1 MSWTT
6 KLRHALAVR
15 VDSWANTLTGVGS
28 ALGKTNLRFTL
39 SGEEFLS
46 LVDCENLYNFDGICA
61 RVVDAVPK
69 HALRQGFTVS
79 TGVAEEETAILDA
92 MQALQV
98 VARTRLAWT
107 WGRGFG
113 GGALVM
119 GIDDGRA
126 LDQPVDESR
135 IRAVRWLWDVDRRDL
150 YPFTWVTDPDSPDF
164 TQPELYRLTR
174 MGGTTS
180 QSVTVHAS
188 RVIRFEGPA
197 PTRRRRLQLQGWGDS
212 VLQRVYA
219 EIQAARGAFAASGVL
234 LQEASQ
240 GVLKIKDLMSMM
252 ASDTDDTMKRRL
264 ELMDQGR
271 SVARALLLDADGES
285 FERVEVGSLTGVTE
299 VMDRMIN
306 MVAAVSGIPVTVL
319 MGQAPAGLNAT
330 GESDIRSWYDEVG
343 SEREQTLRPQMQRL
357 LRLVLLSK
365 EGPTGG
371 KIPDGWKIVFPSLWQ
386 MTPAEE
392 ADLRSKQAT
401 ADVAYITSQVLTP
414 EEVATSR
421 FRREGWSSDTS
432 IDLDARQAAMEA
444 DATGEGTDA
453 PGADHA
459 EGAAGIIA
467 KVAAREL
474 PRDAGVALLVSSMGM
489 DPTAAEAAMGE
500 AGRSFFTAPDPAAV
514 DELAALRAE
523 NAKLKASNQGHKAF
537 TARVIQKAKD
547 GGLELGAFTAQAPT
561 ETAEGDELA
570 PGDVVAVPVEDSL
583 HGRRMDGGTHD
594 GVAVVLQL
602 PAERAEGLPTDIA
615 APDLHVTLCYLGSS
629 DRWPPDS
636 ADRVV
641 AAVRQ
646 WALTVGPIAAT
657 LGGIGRFATGPDG
670 DPVYVPVDSEAI
682 TAARP
687 ALVAFLRAAGFDVA
701 KGHGFTPHL
710 TLAYVAP
717 GEPTPPPVAPIAV
730 VFPRVS
736 VWWGAARVDVELTG
750 GS

>member
-1 MSWTT
+1 
-6 KLRHALAVR
+6 
-15 VDSWANTLTGVGS
+15 
-28 ALGKTNLRFTL
+28 
-39 SGEEFLS
+39 
-46 LVDCENLYNFDGICA
+46 
-61 RVVDAVPK
+61 
-69 HALRQGFTVS
+69 
-79 TGVAEEETAILDA
+79 
-92 MQALQV
+92 
-98 VARTRLAWT
+98 
-107 WGRGFG
+107 
-113 GGALVM
+113 
-119 GIDDGRA
+119 
-126 LDQPVDESR
+126 
-135 IRAVRWLWDVDRRDL
+135 
-150 YPFTWVTDPDSPDF
+150 
-164 TQPELYRLTR
+164 
-174 MGGTTS
+174 
-180 QSVTVHAS
+180 
-188 RVIRFEGPA
+188 
-197 PTRRRRLQLQGWGDS
+197 

-219 EIQAARGAFAASGVL
+219 EIQATRGAFAASGVL

-357 LRLVLLSK
+357 LRLVLLSQ
-365 EGPTGG
+365 EGPTRGRE
-371 KIPDGWKIVFPSLWQ
+371 PDGWKIVFPSLWQ

-392 ADLRSKQAT
+392 ADLRQKQAT
-401 ADVAYITSQVLTP
+401 TDGVYIDKQVLTP

-459 EGAAGIIA
+459 EGAAGIVA

-474 PRDAGVALLVSSMGM
+474 PRDAGVALLCSSMGM

-514 DELAALRAE
+514 DELAELRAE

-570 PGDVVAVPVEDSL
+570 PGDVVAVPV
-583 HGRRMDGGTHD
+583 DGEGID
-594 GVAVVLQL
+594 AV
-602 PAERAEGLPTDIA
+602 
-615 APDLHVTLCYLGSS
+615 
-629 DRWPPDS
+629 
-636 ADRVV
+636 
-641 AAVRQ
+641 
-646 WALTVGPIAAT
+646 
-657 LGGIGRFATGPDG
+657 
-670 DPVYVPVDSEAI
+670 
-682 TAARP
+682 
-687 ALVAFLRAAGFDVA
+687 
-701 KGHGFTPHL
+701 
-710 TLAYVAP
+710 
-717 GEPTPPPVAPIAV
+717 
-730 VFPRVS
+730 
-736 VWWGAARVDVELTG
+736 TG
-750 GS
+750 GE